1 MISYIFNPP
10 SLLVGSK
17 GYDLFVPRYSIKLT
31 KPMVPTVKI
40 EQIVHTYFVVEDL
53 PRILLYFQFTV
64 IQRYHFC
71 LNLSARS
78 AHLAN
83 SLPEWNFRLE
93 CNTLNGKSLMR
104 KANGLNPV
112 LIADYP
118 NLIWK
123 SPIITRRS
131 MKKFQMWNLSLA
143 PLAALA

>member
-31 KPMVPTVKI
+31 KPMVPAIKI

-53 PRILLYFQFTV
+53 PRKYFIFSQFTV

-71 LNLSARS
+71 LNLPPRS
-78 AHLAN
+78 VHLAN
-83 SLPEWNFRLE
+83 SLPEWNFRLG

-112 LIADYP
+112 LIADYL
-118 NLIWK
+118 NLI
-123 SPIITRRS
+123 
-131 MKKFQMWNLSLA
+131 
-143 PLAALA
+143 

>member
-1 MISYIFNPP
+1 MLISYIFNPP

-31 KPMVPTVKI
+31 KPMVPAVKI
-40 EQIVHTYFVVEDL
+40 EQILNTYFVVEDL

-71 LNLSARS
+71 LNLPARS
-78 AHLAN
+78 VHLAN

-118 NLIWK
+118 NLI
-123 SPIITRRS
+123 
-131 MKKFQMWNLSLA
+131 
-143 PLAALA
+143 